1 MTVKYDKPVAPN
13 LNYKYSKLK
22 LKNTRKLVDDFLD
35 ALKKLGECLI

>member
-13 LNYKYSKLK
+13 LNYKYSKLI
-22 LKNTRKLVDDFLD
+22 KNTRKLVDDFLD